1 MSRAVLLPACAP
13 PIPQLM
19 LNNSHF
25 ATLIQEQAAK
35 YGETQV
41 MSYRDYDLNKWIP
54 ISWNTFLEK
63 QILMSRALLAHG
75 VEVQER
81 VGVFSQNKPECLF
94 VDFGAY
100 AIRAI
105 TIPFFATSSAAQ
117 VAYMINDAEVRYV
130 FVGEQQQYDTMMALG
145 DSCPTLK
152 KIIIFDPKVVR
163 AKDDMRSVYLHQVL
177 AVTNPSFDA
186 ERKKRQETAEE
197 KDIANIL

>member
-1 MSRAVLLPACAP
+1 
-13 PIPQLM
+13 M

-105 TIPFFATSSAAQ
+105 TIPFFATSSVAQ
-117 VAYMINDAEVRYV
+117 VAYMINDAEVR
-130 FVGEQQQYDTMMALG
+130 
-145 DSCPTLK
+145 
-152 KIIIFDPKVVR
+152 
-163 AKDDMRSVYLHQVL
+163 
-177 AVTNPSFDA
+177 
-186 ERKKRQETAEE
+186 
-197 KDIANIL
+197 

>member
-1 MSRAVLLPACAP
+1 
-13 PIPQLM
+13 M

-35 YGETQV
+35 YGETCV
-41 MSYRDYDLNKWIP
+41 MSYRDYDLDKWIP
-54 ISWNTFLEK
+54 ISWNTFLQK
-63 QILMSRALLAHG
+63 QVLMCRALLAHG

-81 VGVFSQNKPECLF
+81 IGVFSQNKPECLF

-117 VAYMINDAEVRYV
+117 VSYMINDAEIRYV

-152 KIIIFDPKVVR
+152 KIIIFDPKVG
-163 AKDDMRSVYLHQVL
+163 SV
-177 AVTNPSFDA
+177 
-186 ERKKRQETAEE
+186 TARNSS
-197 KDIANIL
+197 K